1 MEGIRHHILIYK
13 QKETAPTSY
22 YLQDGSKGYLP
33 ERVCINRFPFAVVKG
48 NGRGSPVGQ
57 FKATFKKNEESI
69 YKLINNSLHSSIYK
83 TINAGVSVLGT
94 GDIKGTDDLLV
105 FVSRG
110 GWAEIEIHIF
120 PECKFKASEILTT
133 FK

>member
-1 MEGIRHHILIYK
+1 MEGIRHHILVYK

-22 YLQDGSKGYLP
+22 YLQEGSKGYLP
-33 ERVCINRFPFAVVKG
+33 ERVCINRLPFAEV
-48 NGRGSPVGQ
+48 NGGGRSAPVGQ

-69 YKLINNSLHSSIYK
+69 YKPINKSLHSSIYK
-83 TINAGVSVLGT
+83 TVKAGASVIGT